1 MARVPEI
8 DVQAA
13 REWLKSGEAVFLD
26 IRDPGSHAAGR
37 IPDSQH
43 LHDGVVESFLEET
56 PRDSKIV
63 VYCYHGN
70 SSLMAAA
77 WLLEQGFQTVY
88 SLAGGFEAWHLAH
101 KDCIESR

>member
-1 MARVPEI
+1 MARVPEV

-13 REWLKSGEAVFLD
+13 RDWLTSKEAVFLD

-37 IPDSQH
+37 IPASRR

-77 WLLEQGFQTVY
+77 WLLEQGFSTVY
-88 SLAGGFEAWHLAH
+88 SLAGGFEAWHRSHA
-101 KDCIESR
+101 DCIETQ